1 MRRGVW
7 IVAALL
13 AGAACADRGL
23 AGLPFSCTVETVETN
38 ADYVVERYTYPSP
51 VPPSFPEAKD
61 VVAYCFRPVGMP
73 PGRRPAVLCLHI
85 LGGNGSITRAIAS
98 SYAARGLTALMPLM
112 PMFLERTPT
121 RGRLTDLASP
131 DGPRHLG
138 ETFRAVPH
146 DVRRS
151 LDVLAA
157 LPEVDPARIG
167 LIGTSL
173 GGILGVSAAT
183 DPRVQKAVF
192 LLAGGDLESILR
204 ANNHEVQPIAAC
216 IARANPS
223 ERAVI
228 DEAMRTLEPLRAVP
242 AGVFYKKGGTE
253 VRVVFTEWNLDAP
266 YRAVDFEPRAGA
278 PRREVDAATLDA
290 VIGAMLG
297 FALEGGFVK

>member
-13 AGAACADRGL
+13 TGAACAEGGP
-23 AGLPFSCTVETVETN
+23 AGLPFDCTVETVETN
-38 ADYVVERYTYPSP
+38 ADYVVERFVYPSP
-51 VPPSFPEAKD
+51 VPPSFPEAKN
-61 VVAYCFRPVGMP
+61 VVAYCFRPVGLP

-98 SYAARGLTALMPLM
+98 SYAARGMTALMPLM
-112 PMFLERTPT
+112 PMFLERTPAC
-121 RGRLTDLASP
+121 GRLTDLASP
-131 DGPRHLG
+131 NGPRHLG

-146 DVRRS
+146 DIRRS

-157 LPEVDPARIG
+157 LPEVDSQRIG

-192 LLAGGDLESILR
+192 LLAGGDLESILQ

-216 IARANPS
+216 VARANAS
-223 ERAVI
+223 ERAVL
-228 DEAMRTLEPLRAVP
+228 DEASTRPTTKWCRRRT
-242 AGVFYKKGGTE
+242 
-253 VRVVFTEWNLDAP
+253 RVVS
-266 YRAVDFEPRAGA
+266 
-278 PRREVDAATLDA
+278 PRRSDLPGDATSR
-290 VIGAMLG
+290 
-297 FALEGGFVK
+297 